1 MTEAVEIWRKACIA
15 YGGASIEG
23 GEGEMLAARVIA
35 EALAARDEKIAEL
48 ERERETLSGLVQGWH
63 YLAVGPDE
71 MGDYHTQKQLIK
83 LSEPYAS
90 PALKA
95 LKEKND
101 VA

>member
-35 EALAARDEKIAEL
+35 EALAARDAKIAEWRRDEVQAIGAAISTRNWQAL
-48 ERERETLSGLVQGWH
+48 ERSYNSLRDKMDWH
-63 YLAVGPDE
+63 AIA
-71 MGDYHTQKQLIK
+71 T
-83 LSEPYAS
+83 
-90 PALKA
+90 